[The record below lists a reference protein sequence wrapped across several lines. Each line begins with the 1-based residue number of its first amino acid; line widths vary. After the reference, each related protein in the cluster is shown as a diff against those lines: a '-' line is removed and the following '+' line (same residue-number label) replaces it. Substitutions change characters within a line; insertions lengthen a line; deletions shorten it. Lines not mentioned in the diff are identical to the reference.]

1 MVVRRISASKYLLGG
16 VENGFLVSVQN
27 DRIYFGQ
34 DLVPKSLMSNQNMG
48 LSCDCLSVFLLMP
61 TFGRVYSYAFS
72 IAMFYE
78 SMFEDILV

>member
-1 MVVRRISASKYLLGG
+1 MVSRISASKYLVGG
-16 VENGFLVSVQN
+16 VENRFLVSVQN

-34 DLVPKSLMSNQNMG
+34 DLVPKSLMSNQKMG

-61 TFGRVYSYAFS
+61 TFGRC
-72 IAMFYE
+72 E